1 MAEVPPL
8 TRETCEIC
16 RKHRGDGPLKGQLVA
31 RLEGFWV
38 YHAPPGEDGL
48 APLGYL
54 YVESDRHAPYLA
66 DLTAEEAAAVGRLR
80 SQLAAALREALDPEF
95 VFAAVIGRGVAHFH
109 EHLFA
114 RHRGT
119 SADVPWD
126 ASDEAA
132 PRAERGQVA
141 ELVDRLRSALVEA

>member
-1 MAEVPPL
+1 MADVPPL

-16 RKHRGDGPLKGQLVA
+16 RKHRGDGPLDGQLVA

-95 VFAAVIGRGVAHFH
+95 VFAAVIGAEAWPTSTSTCLRATREPRPRCPGMRVMR
-109 EHLFA
+109 
-114 RHRGT
+114 RHPGPT
-119 SADVPWD
+119 QDGSPSW
-126 ASDEAA
+126 SI
-132 PRAERGQVA
+132 G
-141 ELVDRLRSALVEA
+141 

>member
-80 SQLAAALREALDPEF
+80 SQLAAALREVSIRSSCSQPSSAEAWPTSTSTCLHATGERRPTCRGMRVMRRHLAPSE
-95 VFAAVIGRGVAHFH
+95 GR
-109 EHLFA
+109 
-114 RHRGT
+114 
-119 SADVPWD
+119 SPSWSID
-126 ASDEAA
+126 
-132 PRAERGQVA
+132 
-141 ELVDRLRSALVEA
+141 